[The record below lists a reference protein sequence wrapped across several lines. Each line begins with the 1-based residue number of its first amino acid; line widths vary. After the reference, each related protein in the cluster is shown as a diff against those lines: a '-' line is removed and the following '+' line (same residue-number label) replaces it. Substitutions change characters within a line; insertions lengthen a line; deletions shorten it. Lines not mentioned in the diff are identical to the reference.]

1 MTSSARP
8 CAGEK
13 YASRLVSSEYLEIN
27 YISRPVPSE
36 IVMLKRI
43 RKWIA
48 ESQERS
54 FAKIVPGVTKA
65 SELEGE
71 ITVMNPGRSRTSED
85 YGLKGGD
92 LFIVDQGAEAEYD
105 LRHVGSRWKY
115 GNFFEL
121 VVQYGY
127 VPDEGETEVPP
138 GIRRIWDDAMKIR
151 KITTDIIKVGRT
163 GRETFELITQ
173 ELTEA
178 GFNVNPVQRFHEDQD
193 PEKTQVSIDLHTL
206 GKGRNAPRIG
216 SIDPA
221 WEHEIPL
228 PLYHHFM
235 MEFFIYRAS
244 PSKGNGAEY
253 LMLWFHD
260 GAIVT
265 ENGVEYLSPPPSEIR
280 IIR

>member
-1 MTSSARP
+1 
-8 CAGEK
+8 
-13 YASRLVSSEYLEIN
+13 
-27 YISRPVPSE
+27 
-36 IVMLKRI
+36 MLKRI
-43 RKWIA
+43 RRWIA
-48 ESQERS
+48 ESQERT
-54 FAKIVPGVTKA
+54 FAKIVPGVTKI

-71 ITVMNPGRSRTSED
+71 VTLMAPMRSRTRD
-85 YGLKGGD
+85 DHVLTGGD

-127 VPDEGETEVPP
+127 VLAEGETEVPP
-138 GIRRIWDDAMKIR
+138 DIARIWSDAMKIR
-151 KITTDIIKVGRT
+151 QITADNIKVGRT
-163 GRETFELITQ
+163 GRETFEIITRK
-173 ELTEA
+173 LTAA

-193 PEKTQVSIDLHTL
+193 PEKTQVSIDLHAL

-216 SIDPA
+216 SIGPA

-244 PSKGNGAEY
+244 PSQRYGREY
-253 LMLWFHD
+253 LGLWFHD
-260 GAIVT
+260 GAIVA
-265 ENGVEYLSPPPSEIR
+265 EKGVEFLSPPPTEIR
-280 IIR
+280 LIR